1 MAWIEEFLRC
11 APFVFLGASFSG
23 GKRADMIFGRSPTPV
38 KTVLTF
44 STMTFPAF
52 DQFATLAQQGNFV
65 PVYQELVADLDTP
78 VSAWYRVCSD
88 RPYNFLLESVEG
100 GESIGR
106 YSFLGC
112 DPLWVMEA
120 RGSQTTQT
128 YRSGQV
134 ETFSGDPF
142 GILSHALA
150 PVKPVKL
157 PELPPGIGGLFG
169 FWGYEL
175 INWIEPKVTIH
186 PATDQD
192 LPDGLWMQ
200 IDSLLIF
207 DQVKRKIWAIAYADL
222 REAQVDLK
230 TAYQSACDRV
240 QHLVQKLQTPLSE
253 RSRKFEWSSQ
263 DKREL
268 DIRSNFTPAD
278 YCNAVEKAKQH
289 IKAGDIFQVVISQR
303 LSTDYAGDPFNL
315 YRSLRQVNPSP
326 YMSYFNF
333 QDWQIIGSSPEIMVK
348 AENDPNGTGKIATV
362 RPIAG
367 TRKRGKTPQEELA
380 LEKDLLADPKE
391 VAEHVMLVDLGR
403 NDLGRVCT
411 NGTVR
416 VDELMIIER
425 YSHVMH
431 IVSNVIGQLRPDK
444 TAWDLLKACF
454 PAGTVSGAP
463 KIRAMQIVHD
473 LEPCRRGVYSGVYGY
488 YDFEGQLNS
497 AIAIR
502 TMIVR
507 PKGDGVHEVSVQA
520 GAGLVADSVPQSEY
534 EETLNKARA
543 MLDAIRCLA

>member
-1 MAWIEEFLRC
+1 
-11 APFVFLGASFSG
+11 
-23 GKRADMIFGRSPTPV
+23 
-38 KTVLTF
+38 
-44 STMTFPAF
+44 MTFPAF
-52 DQFATLAQQGNFV
+52 DQFCELAQQGNFI

-78 VSAWYRVCSD
+78 VSAWYRVCRD

-120 RGSQTTQT
+120 RGDRTTQT
-128 YRSGQV
+128 YRTGEV
-134 ETFSGDPF
+134 NTFEGDPF
-142 GILSHALA
+142 KTLADALA
-150 PVKPVKL
+150 PVHPVKL
-157 PELPPGIGGLFG
+157 EELPPGIGGLFG

-175 INWIEPKVTIH
+175 INWIEPKVTIY
-186 PATDQD
+186 PIQDTD

-207 DQVKRKIWAIAYADL
+207 DQVKRKVWAIAYADV
-222 REAQVDLK
+222 RSGDLAG
-230 TAYQSACDRV
+230 AYKMACDRV
-240 QHLVQKLQTPLSE
+240 THLVNKFQTPIDATA
-253 RSRKFEWSSQ
+253 KQFNWNSQ
-263 DKREL
+263 PQGEL
-268 DIRSNFTPAD
+268 KIDSNFTQEA
-278 YCNAVEKAKQH
+278 YCNAVEKSKAH

-303 LSTDYAGDPFNL
+303 FSTEFVGDPFHL
-315 YRSLRQVNPSP
+315 YRSLRLVNPSP

-333 QDWQIIGSSPEIMVK
+333 KDWQIVGSSPEIMVK
-348 AENDPNGTGKIATV
+348 ADHAPDGKGKIATV

-367 TRKRGKTPQEELA
+367 TRKRGKNEAEDVA
-380 LEKDLLADPKE
+380 LEKDLMADPKE

-403 NDLGRVCT
+403 NDLGRVCE
-411 NGTVR
+411 NGSVK

-425 YSHVMH
+425 YSRVMH
-431 IVSNVIGQLRPDK
+431 IVSNVIGTLRSDK

-463 KIRAMQIVHD
+463 KIRAMQIIHD

-502 TMIVR
+502 TMIVQ
-507 PKGDGVHEVSVQA
+507 PNGNGNHTVSIQA
-520 GAGLVADSVPQSEY
+520 GAGLVADSVPESEY
-534 EETLNKARA
+534 EETLNKARG
-543 MLDAIRCLA
+543 MFDAIRCLG